1 MKRTL
6 SLDDLVLFLAVADS
20 GGLARAARSTG
31 VSVPTLSRRMAA
43 LETTMALKLFVR
55 GPKGYSLTAQGRSL
69 LQEVQDLRGVA
80 SRLAGFG
87 ERERPSSVRI
97 TAGHWTSRFLAR
109 HVGQFWSSADPW
121 VPEFLATD
129 ASVDVARREA
139 DIGIRN
145 RRPDQPWLAGQRTA
159 TIAFAPFAQNLD
171 ISGWIALPEEAA
183 TSPSQRWIYAN
194 HRKHIITVANSP
206 RLALDLALSG
216 LGQVVLPNFAAV
228 GTGLVQTGPEID
240 ELWHEEWLV
249 SHHDAR
255 HDPPIRAALN
265 AIATLLRDR
274 VKRPALKA

>member
-1 MKRTL
+1 MKQTP

-20 GGLARAARSTG
+20 GGLAGAARGTG

-43 LETTMALKLFVR
+43 LETQMALKLFVR
-55 GPKGYSLTAQGRSL
+55 GPKGYSLTAAGRSL
-69 LQEVQDLRGVA
+69 LQDCEDLRGISA
-80 SRLAGFG
+80 RLSALQDTT
-87 ERERPSSVRI
+87 RPASVRI

-109 HVGQFWSSADPW
+109 HIHQFWSASDLW

-129 ASVDVARREA
+129 VAVDVARREA

-159 TIAFAPFAQNLD
+159 IITFAPFAQRGD
-171 ISGWIALPEEAA
+171 RSGWIALPEEAA

-194 HRKHIITVANSP
+194 HREQITTIANTP
-206 RLALDLALSG
+206 RLALDLARSG
-216 LGQVVLPNFAAV
+216 LGQVVLPRFAAE
-228 GTGLVQTGPEID
+228 GTELVQTGPEID
-240 ELWHEEWLV
+240 DLAHEEWLV

-265 AIATLLRDR
+265 AIADLLRDR
-274 VKRPALKA
+274 SERPMLSA